1 MPLRKELFMTRTL
14 ALAAALIVT
23 STAVVSAA
31 ELTDEQQTFYALGA
45 TLGRQLERFS
55 LTADELAIVKQGL
68 DDSVLGKKLQVDPT
82 AARAKIQTLMQDR
95 TKALAE
101 KAKKAGAAY
110 AAKAAAKPGAEKT
123 ASGLVYREIKAGTGE
138 SPTAASKVKVHYRGT
153 LIDGTE
159 FDSSYKRNTPAT
171 FPLGG
176 VIKCWTE
183 GLQKMKVGGKSELVC
198 PSDIAYGDAGRPP
211 AIPPGAT
218 LVFQVEL
225 LEIVK

>member
-82 AARAKIQTLMQDR
+82 AARAKIQALMQDR